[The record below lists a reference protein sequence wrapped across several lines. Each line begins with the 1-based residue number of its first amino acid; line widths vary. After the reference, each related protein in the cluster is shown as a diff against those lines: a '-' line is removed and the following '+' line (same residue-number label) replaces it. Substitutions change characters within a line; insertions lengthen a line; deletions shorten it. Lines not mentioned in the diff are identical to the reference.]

1 MTKRR
6 SSTLRDDVLVAA
18 KRERQ
23 ALARTQVAEG
33 QRTQESMFLI
43 PPEAAKAATVR
54 HRVLSF

>member
-1 MTKRR
+1 MKKRR
-6 SSTLRDDVLVAA
+6 RSTLRDDVLAAA

-23 ALARTQVAEG
+23 ALARAQVAEG

-43 PPEAAKAATVR
+43 APEVAKAATVR

>member
-1 MTKRR
+1 MKKRR
-6 SSTLRDDVLVAA
+6 RSTLHDDVLAAA

-23 ALARTQVAEG
+23 ALARAQVAAG

-43 PPEAAKAATVR
+43 SPEVAKAATVR